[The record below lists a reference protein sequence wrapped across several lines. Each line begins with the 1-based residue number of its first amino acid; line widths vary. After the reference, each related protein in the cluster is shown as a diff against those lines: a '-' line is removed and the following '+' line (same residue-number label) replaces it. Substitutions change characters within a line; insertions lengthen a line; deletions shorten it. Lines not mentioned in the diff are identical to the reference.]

1 LNDIALELALT
12 KRTTIP
18 PKPISLKRRVCAT
31 GARASHQNR
40 PSGKL
45 FDAVIDVSPGW
56 ESLSSLFV
64 LQGIRDA
71 SRLDR
76 CSPWPAPRR
85 QRSTPNLDSTTSV
98 TTVPYDELY
107 TTPKKIV
114 VILPWC
120 GGRTGRLFLSRC
132 RPLAWPDDVRLD
144 RRMPS
149 HSGSTP
155 TTDHYRSSSA
165 QPAYPRLN
173 GSACRLLS
181 KNAQLGLTR
190 LETIG
195 SRINCRGRLS

>member
-85 QRSTPNLDSTTSV
+85 QRSTPNLDSTASV
-98 TTVPYDELY
+98 ATVPYDELH

-120 GGRTGRLFLSRC
+120 GGRAGRLFLSRC

-144 RRMPS
+144 SACPAPLAAHPHRPL
-149 HSGSTP
+149 P
-155 TTDHYRSSSA
+155 KQLSSA
-165 QPAYPRLN
+165 
-173 GSACRLLS
+173 
-181 KNAQLGLTR
+181 
-190 LETIG
+190 
-195 SRINCRGRLS
+195 RLSTSEWQCMQTAFQECATRADSLGDDWQ